1 MSSLGILPS
10 KSVRPTGASRRLRST
25 EYPTFLTKI
34 ETQAPTFHNA
44 TPGALCRIW
53 AIAINTA
60 TIRSHRSSC
69 ERAGTHD
76 IGCVCFLTKA
86 QDFRQSI
93 AREPPEALAPRA
105 RSPPFDAARTAL
117 DLPHSSHVPEPGT
130 TSIQPQAC
138 TNFGTSTSTG
148 LDSHVASNC
157 RLGKQ
162 VATARRKAGVGQC
175 LTGEHRMTPPRV
187 YRPLSQGLRLERA
200 GPVLATSRTTNQ
212 VVLARRSTSSAD
224 IWLVRRQRPKRP
236 PRQVCETGF
245 WLDRLWTLS
254 VATAVCASRGNTIW
268 SM

>member
-1 MSSLGILPS
+1 M
-10 KSVRPTGASRRLRST
+10 
-25 EYPTFLTKI
+25 
-34 ETQAPTFHNA
+34 
-44 TPGALCRIW
+44 GALQDPGNCDQ
-53 AIAINTA
+53 
-60 TIRSHRSSC
+60 HRNNSQPKVVSRTGGDSGHRLC
-69 ERAGTHD
+69 LLSDKGAG
-76 IGCVCFLTKA
+76 
-86 QDFRQSI
+86 FRQSI
-93 AREPPEALAPRA
+93 AREPSERPPRA
-105 RSPPFDAARTAL
+105 RSRPFDAGRTAL

-138 TNFGTSTSTG
+138 MNFGTSTSTG

-157 RLGKQ
+157 TLSKQ

-175 LTGEHRMTPPRV
+175 LTGEHRMTPPRM
-187 YRPLSQGLRLERA
+187 YRPLGQGLRLERA

>member
-1 MSSLGILPS
+1 M
-10 KSVRPTGASRRLRST
+10 
-25 EYPTFLTKI
+25 
-34 ETQAPTFHNA
+34 
-44 TPGALCRIW
+44 GALQDPGHCDQ
-53 AIAINTA
+53 
-60 TIRSHRSSC
+60 HRNNSQPNVVSRTGGDSEHRLC
-69 ERAGTHD
+69 LLSDKGAGFPTVDCPRAVRG
-76 IGCVCFLTKA
+76 
-86 QDFRQSI
+86 
-93 AREPPEALAPRA
+93 ARPRA
-105 RSPPFDAARTAL
+105 RSRPFDAARTAL

-162 VATARRKAGVGQC
+162 VATASKKAGVGQC
-175 LTGEHRMTPPRV
+175 LTGEHRMSLPRM
-187 YRPLSQGLRLERA
+187 YRPLGQGLRLERA

-224 IWLVRRQRPKRP
+224 IWPVHRQRPKRP

-245 WLDRLWTLS
+245 WLDRLRTLS